1 MNDSLQRA
9 GVTLLINGDD
19 LRPEELS
26 VVLGVQPVLG
36 VRKGETFMSRGRSGT
51 TVTARTGMWH
61 FGTGDREPPN
71 IDEQITE
78 LLGSLRDGADLWI
91 DLTNRFS
98 CYVTVGAWFT
108 DDSWTG
114 GLVLE
119 PKALGMLAE
128 RRLAI
133 DFDMYA
139 PGASD

>member
-1 MNDSLQRA
+1 MNDPLQRA
-9 GVTLLINGDD
+9 SVTLLVNGDD
-19 LRPEELS
+19 LIPEELS
-26 VVLGVQPVLG
+26 AVLGVQPELG
-36 VRKGETFMSRGRSGT
+36 VCKGETFESRGRPGT
-51 TVTARTGMWH
+51 SVTARTGMWH
-61 FGTGDREPPN
+61 FGTGYREPPN

-78 LLGSLRDGADLWI
+78 LLGSLPDGADFWI
-91 DLTNRFS
+91 ELTNRFS
-98 CYVTVGAWFT
+98 CCVTVGAWFT